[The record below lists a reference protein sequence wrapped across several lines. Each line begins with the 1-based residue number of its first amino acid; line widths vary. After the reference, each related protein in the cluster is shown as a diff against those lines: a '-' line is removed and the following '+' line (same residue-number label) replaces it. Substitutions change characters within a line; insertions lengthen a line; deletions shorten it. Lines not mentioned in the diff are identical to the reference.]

1 MRRSRSGPRQ
11 AGRHQRPPTPTTIC
25 SIIHPPRRSRPGRWR
40 LGAPPAHP
48 FRLAALAQ
56 RHRHPVAAQAIL
68 RAIQPVPE
76 FHLTRPVPVLLHRH
90 SHVALAGRPLPI
102 IRHTLPQA
110 RLRRHPLGNPRS
122 ALPATNDQP
131 AVTCQLNGDLLG
143 QLSDPRRW
151 NRNGTIGATR
161 WSYPAVN
168 DTGCGERPATP
179 ASRLL
184 VSTTRFR
191 EQRGGFEE
199 KTSRQ
204 DVMLETSVTAG
215 HDEEASHPLPT
226 RMTLMTDPP

>member
-1 MRRSRSGPRQ
+1 MLEETSKLGSPSARSEPIPPVTPESGVR
-11 AGRHQRPPTPTTIC
+11 I
-25 SIIHPPRRSRPGRWR
+25 SRK
-40 LGAPPAHP
+40 AEAYYT
-48 FRLAALAQ
+48 
-56 RHRHPVAAQAIL
+56 AAQT
-68 RAIQPVPE
+68 
-76 FHLTRPVPVLLHRH
+76 HL
-90 SHVALAGRPLPI
+90 I
-102 IRHTLPQA
+102 FW

-143 QLSDPRRW
+143 QLSDPRRM

-168 DTGCGERPATP
+168 DTGCGERPATT